1 MKMFILRRLV
11 QSVLVIFFVYSATFW
26 LLMAT
31 PGDPFLGHKM
41 PPAAILAAL
50 KARYGLNDP
59 VHAWLAYLWRI
70 LMHGDMGPTISYQ
83 NWTVLDVIRS
93 TLPVSMALGALALLI
108 GLWFGVAAGLM
119 GAIYRGRWPD
129 LAMTVFSLLGIS
141 LPTFVIGSGFL
152 MLFSVSMAVLPSGG
166 WGTFSQL
173 VLPAVTLSIPY
184 MAYIARLTRGSV
196 LDVASAD
203 FIRTARAK
211 GVSTAGVLTGHLLP
225 NASIPV
231 LTFLG
236 PATAGVLTG
245 SFVVEKLFAI
255 PGLGQVF
262 VNACLDKDIPL
273 VLGTVLVYTAM
284 LVLLN
289 LVVDILCA
297 IADPRIRLG

>member
-1 MKMFILRRLV
+1 MKVFILRRLL
-11 QSVLVIFFVYSATFW
+11 QSLVVIFLVYSATFW

-31 PGDPFLGHKM
+31 PGDPFLGHKL

-59 VHAWLAYLWRI
+59 VHAWLAYAWRI
-70 LMHGDMGPTISYQ
+70 IAHGDLGPTISYE

-93 TLPVSMALGALALLI
+93 TFPVSIALGSLSLLI
-108 GLWFGVAAGLM
+108 ALWLGVAAGLA
-119 GAIYRGRWPD
+119 GAIFRGQWPD
-129 LAMTVFSLLGIS
+129 LATTVFSLLGIS
-141 LPTFVIGSGFL
+141 LPTFVIGSALL
-152 MLFSVSMAVLPSGG
+152 MLLSVDLMVFPSGG

-173 VLPAVTLSIPY
+173 FLPAITLAIPY
-184 MAYIARLTRGSV
+184 LAYIARLTRGSV
-196 LDVASAD
+196 LDTLSAD

-211 GVSTAGVLTGHLLP
+211 GVGRTAVLTNHLLP

-236 PATAGVLTG
+236 PATAGILTG

-273 VLGTVLVYTAM
+273 VLGTVLVYTTL

-289 LVVDILCA
+289 LAVDILCA
-297 IADPRIRLG
+297 VADPRIRLQ